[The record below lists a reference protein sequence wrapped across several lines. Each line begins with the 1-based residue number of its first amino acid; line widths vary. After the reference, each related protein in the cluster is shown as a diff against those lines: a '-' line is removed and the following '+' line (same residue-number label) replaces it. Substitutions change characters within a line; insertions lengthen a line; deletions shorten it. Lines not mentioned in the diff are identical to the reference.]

1 MKNKKRN
8 ESNKKEFISKKI
20 LIFCEGQTEK
30 IFISFLKKIFESKI
44 QIRYEDLK
52 GEIKSK
58 KISSKIDNSKKQYK
72 NIDKTFL
79 IYDFEHENNEMKN
92 IVGEFYKI
100 VSKPSIEII
109 VLFFLNDFEETK
121 IINLEKE
128 KVENV
133 IKEIKKITKEN
144 YSKKGENLN
153 SFFEKNID

>member
-1 MKNKKRN
+1 MKKKKGNK
-8 ESNKKEFISKKI
+8 SNKKEFISKKI

-58 KISSKIDNSKKQYK
+58 KISSKIDSLKKQYK
-72 NIDKTFL
+72 NINKTFL
-79 IYDFEHENNEMKN
+79 IYDFEHENNEIKN

-109 VLFFLNDFEETK
+109 VLLFLSSFEETK
-121 IINLEKE
+121 LVNIEKE
-128 KVENV
+128 KVEKV
-133 IKEIKKITKEN
+133 IKEIEKITK
-144 YSKKGENLN
+144 
-153 SFFEKNID
+153 